1 MLQGNRGTEPN
12 FPDPGEFLY
21 RRCDPA
27 HVEGGRVLPIA
38 VEQFNLSVLR
48 SRFCSNPDH
57 ARWDSR
63 VAAKDGRA
71 FVYPDWLVIQFTVAD
86 ASLTRVPENPAAQ
99 VHTMRPM
106 HAPLPDNYAHTEL
119 GLFKGDPPKRIL
131 KEGDARG
138 ESKLAK
144 KQFRTILAD
153 QARIRLQSNEG
164 CTFVPKHDCRT
175 TTKRVTLRSASD
187 SRSPSCGTLPSRTVV
202 RVEETRGRWI
212 RVLSASTGVEGWVYR
227 RRLRRRADRD
237 C

>member
-1 MLQGNRGTEPN
+1 MLQGNREIEPD
-12 FPDPGEFLY
+12 FPDPAELLY

-27 HVEGGRVLPIA
+27 HIDGGRVLPIA

-63 VAAKDGRA
+63 VGAKDGRA
-71 FVYPDWLVIQFTVAD
+71 FVYPDWLVIEFTVGD
-86 ASLTRVPENPAAQ
+86 ASLKRVPENPAAQ
-99 VHTMRPM
+99 VHTLRPV
-106 HAPLPDNYAHTEL
+106 HAPLPDNYAHSEL

-131 KEGDARG
+131 KEGDTKG

-144 KQFRTILAD
+144 KQFRTIVAD
-153 QARIRLQSNEG
+153 RARIRLQPNEG
-164 CTFVPKHDCRT
+164 CSFVPKYECRAV
-175 TTKRVTLRSASD
+175 TKRVILHASPD
-187 SRSPSCGTLPSRTVV
+187 SRSPRRGMLPARTVV

-212 RVLSASTGVEGWVYR
+212 RVRSGSMGLEGWVYR
-227 RRLRRRADRD
+227 RRLRRRADKD

>member
-1 MLQGNRGTEPN
+1 MEPD
-12 FPDPGEFLY
+12 FPDPAELLY

-27 HVEGGRVLPIA
+27 HVDGDQVLPIA

-63 VAAKDGRA
+63 VAAKDGQA

-99 VHTMRPM
+99 VHTLRPV
-106 HAPLPDNYAHTEL
+106 HAPLSDNSAHSEL

-131 KEGDARG
+131 KEGDAKG

-153 QARIRLQSNEG
+153 RARIRLQSNEG
-164 CTFVPKHDCRT
+164 CSFVPKHDCRT
-175 TTKRVTLRSASD
+175 VTKRVILRASSD
-187 SRSPSCGTLPSRTVV
+187 SHSPRSGMLPARTLV
-202 RVEETRGRWI
+202 RVQETKGRWI
-212 RVLSASTGVEGWVYR
+212 RVRSASPEAEGWVYR
-227 RRLRRRADRD
+227 RRLRRRADKD